1 MQVGLRISHRE
12 KNPISDR
19 ALLFAFFAAGVSAA
33 YFGSVQLSLF
43 SEPRLFFSGLMAGVL
58 LFSASLLGAYLL
70 PLAAMLLGAFT
81 EQTAMG
87 TAALW
92 RSEHMLDLPTFAPG
106 LILVPVFFLAAVH
119 GMAVTSA
126 VQGAM
131 ERGSPTA
138 RAVFQRELAAVF
150 VFVLMAF
157 AAIFFFY

>member
-81 EQTAMG
+81 EQPAMG

-92 RSEHMLDLPTFAPG
+92 RLLLPCRAPCSAAARRRERYSIG
-106 LILVPVFFLAAVH
+106 SSPRFLFSSSWLLLLFFSFTEIH
-119 GMAVTSA
+119 PE
-126 VQGAM
+126 
-131 ERGSPTA
+131 ER
-138 RAVFQRELAAVF
+138 RELICRTRIACSY
-150 VFVLMAF
+150 LNR
-157 AAIFFFY
+157 I

>member
-1 MQVGLRISHRE
+1 
-12 KNPISDR
+12 
-19 ALLFAFFAAGVSAA
+19 
-33 YFGSVQLSLF
+33 
-43 SEPRLFFSGLMAGVL
+43 MAGVL

-81 EQTAMG
+81 EQTVMG

-106 LILVPVFFLAAVH
+106 LILVPIFFLAAVH

-131 ERGSPTA
+131 QRGSPTA
-138 RAVFQRELAAVF
+138 RTVFHRELAAVF